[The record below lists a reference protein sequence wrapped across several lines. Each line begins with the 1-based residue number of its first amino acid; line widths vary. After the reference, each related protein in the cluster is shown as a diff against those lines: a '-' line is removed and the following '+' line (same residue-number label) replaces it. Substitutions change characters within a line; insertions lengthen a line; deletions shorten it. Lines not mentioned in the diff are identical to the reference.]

1 MIDWGLADRIAGFV
15 ASQAPEPTA
24 PALGDLEPLAT
35 ECEALVVGYT
45 GLVPPSPLPALETVG
60 RAEWIEVNL
69 SATRSLLDPVVE
81 RAGERMGPLAGPL
94 QGAAGLLLAAEV
106 GVLFGYVSQRVMGQY
121 EPALLAV
128 RGEPRLLLVGP
139 NVVKLGE
146 EMNAEHDDLRA
157 WVTLHEVT
165 HGVQFQGVPWLR
177 EHLAGLVRELID
189 SADVSFDPSGLLR
202 MPSGDDLRSLV
213 DRVREGDLLTLTV
226 GEERRAMM
234 DRIQALMAVIEGY
247 AEHVMDVVGRERV
260 DTLDHLR
267 AELDR
272 RRAERSPLGRLLQKL
287 IGLDL
292 KMRQYQLGKAFCDEI
307 ASRGGIQALNHVWS
321 SPDAI
326 PTLGELEDPSEWL
339 ERTRVLERPE

>member
-1 MIDWGLADRIAGFV
+1 
-15 ASQAPEPTA
+15 
-24 PALGDLEPLAT
+24 
-35 ECEALVVGYT
+35 
-45 GLVPPSPLPALETVG
+45 
-60 RAEWIEVNL
+60 
-69 SATRSLLDPVVE
+69 
-81 RAGERMGPLAGPL
+81 
-94 QGAAGLLLAAEV
+94 
-106 GVLFGYVSQRVMGQY
+106 
-121 EPALLAV
+121 
-128 RGEPRLLLVGP
+128 
-139 NVVKLGE
+139 
-146 EMNAEHDDLRA
+146 
-157 WVTLHEVT
+157 
-165 HGVQFQGVPWLR
+165 
-177 EHLAGLVRELID
+177 
-189 SADVSFDPSGLLR
+189 

-326 PTLGELEDPSEWL
+326 PTLGELEDPPEWL